1 MKKFLLS
8 SIIMLGVCGAVSAQN
23 ATGSKTKKND
33 ASATSTFTP
42 ALTPQKAAVMPPTDD
57 VAAPAPMTAADKQ
70 AASVAPVTRITK
82 PTRTSAV
89 TTVNAAGIVV
99 SDEEKIKSEKAA
111 AAKATSERQKKNQQ

>member
-42 ALTPQKAAVMPPTDD
+42 APTPQKSAVMPPIDG

-70 AASVAPVTRITK
+70 AASVAPVTRIAK

-89 TTVNAAGIVV
+89 TTVNAAGVVV

-111 AAKATSERQKKNQQ
+111 AAKAASEKKNQQ

>member
-33 ASATSTFTP
+33 GSATGTSAAAP
-42 ALTPQKAAVMPPTDD
+42 MPQKAAVMPPTDD

-111 AAKATSERQKKNQQ
+111 AAKAASEKKNQQ